1 MVMMQSFGIRID
13 DAKNEAATGGKTAE
27 ISAADSRIKILVI
40 PTDEE
45 LSIAQQVWI
54 DGIAAHCFDVIFKH
68 HRYKRPLTYRLIPF
82 SQTLEVV
89 RNQRAEE

>member
-1 MVMMQSFGIRID
+1 MTMVMMQSFGIRID

-54 DGIAAHCFDVIFKH
+54 DGIAAHCFDMIFNIIGTNS
-68 HRYKRPLTYRLIPF
+68 R
-82 SQTLEVV
+82 
-89 RNQRAEE
+89 